1 MLVRSV
7 SQSVVCASRRETQC
21 CMRIRLNKPR
31 ILRERGSVVSLWMV
45 HVNNF
50 GLAGFPFQWLVTSR
64 SEFEVESEEVAVV
77 GRRTARSFGN
87 AGRRN
92 AIC

>member
-1 MLVRSV
+1 
-7 SQSVVCASRRETQC
+7 
-21 CMRIRLNKPR
+21 
-31 ILRERGSVVSLWMV
+31 MV